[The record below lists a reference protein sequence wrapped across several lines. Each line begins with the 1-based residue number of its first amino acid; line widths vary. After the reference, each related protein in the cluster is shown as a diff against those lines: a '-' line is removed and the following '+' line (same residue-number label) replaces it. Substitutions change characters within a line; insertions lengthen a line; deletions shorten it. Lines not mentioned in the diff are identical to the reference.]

1 MVEAECLGLVC
12 ARAGSKGIKDKN
24 LQRLGDKSLVEIA
37 VAQTLE
43 SRYVTSVIVS
53 TDSPEIAK
61 LAQRAGAEVPFMRP
75 QSLCKD
81 DSPEWLA
88 WRHALNWFETVNQRL
103 PKSLVVVPPTSPLRD
118 ATDIDRCIE
127 RMQQGDVDVVITMTP
142 ARRNP
147 SFNMVRASGKDQVR
161 LAMDE
166 FEGVSTRQSAP
177 QFFDMTT
184 VAYVVKPD
192 FVLNAE
198 SMWAGQV
205 AGVEVPSVR
214 ALDIDEEMD
223 LALARVLI
231 GSSN

>member
-1 MVEAECLGLVC
+1 
-12 ARAGSKGIKDKN
+12 
-24 LQRLGDKSLVEIA
+24 
-37 VAQTLE
+37 
-43 SRYVTSVIVS
+43 
-53 TDSPEIAK
+53 
-61 LAQRAGAEVPFMRP
+61 
-75 QSLCKD
+75 
-81 DSPEWLA
+81 
-88 WRHALNWFETVNQRL
+88 
-103 PKSLVVVPPTSPLRD
+103 
-118 ATDIDRCIE
+118 
-127 RMQQGDVDVVITMTP
+127 
-142 ARRNP
+142 
-147 SFNMVRASGKDQVR
+147 MVRASGKSQVR

-214 ALDIDEEMD
+214 ALDIDEEID
-223 LALARVLI
+223 LALARVLF